1 MFVAT
6 FFRSKAAALAQ
17 AGGEGAPAKVVR
29 RRRAP
34 KTPAAT
40 VNGSDIFVK
49 ACITTCG
56 RDHIGPC
63 HNGKVQ
69 RSRSNSG
76 KCKNFSWNYVL
87 NRVPVN
93 ATCVE

>member
-49 ACITTCG
+49 ACIIS
-56 RDHIGPC
+56 DHVM
-63 HNGKVQ
+63 NGKVVQ

-87 NRVPVN
+87 DVFM
-93 ATCVE
+93 

>member
-1 MFVAT
+1 MVFAFLSFFPSRFDMFVAT
-6 FFRSKAAALAQ
+6 LFFRSKAAALAQ

-49 ACITTCG
+49 ACITARSRG
-56 RDHIGPC
+56 HIGSC
-63 HNGKVQ
+63 QEWQG
-69 RSRSNSG
+69 G
-76 KCKNFSWNYVL
+76 
-87 NRVPVN
+87 
-93 ATCVE
+93 E

>member
-1 MFVAT
+1 MFVAS

-49 ACITTCG
+49 ASITACG

-63 HNGKVQ
+63 HEWQG
-69 RSRSNSG
+69 G
-76 KCKNFSWNYVL
+76 
-87 NRVPVN
+87 
-93 ATCVE
+93 TEITIE